1 MLDRADEAL
10 RLAVAKDDAARRTLL
25 DASARERLAEVDAM
39 VRARD
44 RDAARRAGAAYA
56 QVLDAIETLPG
67 DDATRRRRAE
77 DLLGHQYM
85 LATNYLDLPRE
96 TRQVMLEMIDVAAR
110 HYARLAA
117 ELPARTKDAL
127 FFKEEEVRWSRD
139 MAVAADEQGL

>member
-1 MLDRADEAL
+1 
-10 RLAVAKDDAARRTLL
+10 
-25 DASARERLAEVDAM
+25 M
-39 VRARD
+39 VRVRD

-56 QVLDAIETLPG
+56 QVLDAIEALPE
-67 DDATRRRRAE
+67 DDATRRHRAE

-96 TRQVMLEMIDVAAR
+96 TRPVMLEVIDVAAR

-117 ELPARTKDAL
+117 RLPARTKDAL

-139 MAVAADEQGL
+139 MALAADEQGL